1 MVDLPKRQNGV
12 SHICMAL
19 LRCSLVQLFYHPI
32 AGSVRKLALWIPQTR
47 ETGVL
52 KFGIQQELQSSSPHA
67 RQELFIHVDFSPLNI
82 MFPRLLKIVAGIV
95 TSCVSL
101 GDVS

>member
-19 LRCSLVQLFYHPI
+19 LRCSLVQLFYH
-32 AGSVRKLALWIPQTR
+32 RKLALWIPQTR